1 MTCRICDERLVGD
14 DPEVCSICAE
24 RMLSDDEVR
33 MLTES
38 YLISLDGSLT
48 QEQRSLVVRIAQLV
62 ARDAVR
68 WAIS

>member
-1 MTCRICDERLVGD
+1 
-14 DPEVCSICAE
+14 
-24 RMLSDDEVR
+24 